1 MFLILIIFIRN
12 QRLTEVSFIRN
23 LLNER
28 IIYKY
33 IKLRVKGLTIKK
45 GRVAHLCRYKSKIK
59 YGDHQKN
66 DYKTF

>member
-23 LLNER
+23 LLNEK

-33 IKLRVKGLTIKK
+33 IKARVKGLTIKK
-45 GRVAHLCRYKSKIK
+45 GKVAHLCRYKL
-59 YGDHQKN
+59 N
-66 DYKTF
+66 M